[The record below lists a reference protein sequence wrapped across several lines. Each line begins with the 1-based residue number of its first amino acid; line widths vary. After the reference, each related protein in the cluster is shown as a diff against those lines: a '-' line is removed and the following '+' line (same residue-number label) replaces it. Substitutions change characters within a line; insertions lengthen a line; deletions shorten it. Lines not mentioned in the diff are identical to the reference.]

1 MSKHYKYPLLAKPS
15 GITLEQ
21 HSLDVMSE
29 GSIILS
35 IFNATC
41 KKYRESTGKDL
52 NNRVDFVA
60 RYHDLGKSDDAW
72 QNACQE
78 DYIEFCKWQKQNEQ
92 QGYNE
97 YVSHVGYNN
106 TGKNI
111 RKCGVRHELKSL
123 SMIDGN
129 GYAVLSAIAAHHGK
143 LCFQHEDVWSKNGDI
158 AKQRLSSL
166 IRHANDISDKGNLN
180 HVASIQYEYSAV
192 RALLQMA
199 DHRASAREDGDVP
212 PPLTPFKYT
221 FPHKDKRIVQQLVA
235 DHWQDDLL
243 LLRAPTGAGKTD
255 ASLLWASLQIENKR
269 AERMVIAMPTRFTS
283 NALAI
288 NVAESLS
295 DTGLYHSSAW
305 YSKFENDVKNNS
317 TERRKAEKLH
327 EMARLLETP
336 VTVCTIDHLLMALTL
351 SREDHHIITFN
362 LANSCLVIDEA
373 DFYDQFT
380 QANINVLLKVL
391 RQWKV
396 PVLLMSASLPQSV
409 LPEYQA
415 LGYNVKE
422 IVEDTSDKDR
432 IRFEIKSIIDE
443 QDPDDVQDLLEKMVE
458 TGKGIIYVNTV
469 EKAFVF
475 AKWFE
480 EKCFN
485 DVIIYHSRFTEED
498 KKEKEKTLIDALGK
512 NAWKSGT
519 AHGIAVMTQIGEM
532 SINISADMMISE
544 MCPIDRLAQRAG
556 RLCRFD
562 KTNVGELFVLN
573 PKKENK
579 VYPAPYGS
587 FDRKTKTWI
596 ACEAYDKTVERIR
609 CSQYSAQR
617 LVDILNE
624 VYAEKQQYS
633 VKAQENAKRLEES
646 FIYNWLVAPMS
657 VAQQDDTDTDF
668 WKSRDIIPQDSVFVS
683 KPENLHFAH
692 WREFQEWKISN
703 SIELPLYM
711 IKQGI
716 EKYHTIDSI
725 EITIGYNDRQTI
737 YVIREGFYDSNKGVN
752 FRINEDVF
760 L

>member
-1 MSKHYKYPLLAKPS
+1 MSNPSYKYPILAKPS
-15 GITLEQ
+15 GITLDQ

-29 GSIILS
+29 ALILACALPIS
-35 IFNATC
+35 FEKYNNAIG
-41 KKYRESTGKDL
+41 KKLQDRLNAVCRHHDEGKAHEL
-52 NNRVDFVA
+52 
-60 RYHDLGKSDDAW
+60 W
-72 QNACQE
+72 QSACQADFDNYLSWHNKHADSSFA
-78 DYIEFCKWQKQNEQ
+78 DYVKAEGTK
-92 QGYNE
+92 
-97 YVSHVGYNN
+97 VGE
-106 TGKNI
+106 NI
-111 RKCGVRHELKSL
+111 RKAGVRHEIKTLISNK
-123 SMIDGN
+123 MGDN
-129 GYAVLSAIAAHHGK
+129 KVLQAAIAAHHGK
-143 LCFQHEDVWSKNGDI
+143 LNHLFEERWKSEGGEEIWKSFLRI
-158 AKQRLSSL
+158 SSNPKDL
-166 IRHANDISDKGNLN
+166 FSAIRC
-180 HVASIQYEYSAV
+180 QYEYSAV

-199 DHRASAREDGDVP
+199 DHRASVREDGDVP

>member
-1 MSKHYKYPLLAKPS
+1 MSNPSYKYPILAKPS
-15 GITLEQ
+15 GITLDQ
-21 HSLDVMSE
+21 HSLDVMLEALILACALPISFEKYNTIIGKKLQDRLNAVCRHHDE
-29 GSIILS
+29 G
-35 IFNATC
+35 
-41 KKYRESTGKDL
+41 KVHES
-52 NNRVDFVA
+52 
-60 RYHDLGKSDDAW
+60 W
-72 QNACQE
+72 QSACQA
-78 DYIEFCKWQKQNEQ
+78 DYDNYLSWHSKYPNSSFTD
-92 QGYNE
+92 
-97 YVSHVGYNN
+97 YVKAMG
-106 TGKNI
+106 TKAGENI
-111 RKCGVRHELKSL
+111 RKAGVRHEIKTLISNRL
-123 SMIDGN
+123 GGN
-129 GYAVLSAIAAHHGK
+129 KVLQVAIAAHHGK
-143 LCFQHEDVWSKNGDI
+143 LNQLFEERWNNEGGKDLWDSFSRLVWNTTDFVSAIFK
-158 AKQRLSSL
+158 
-166 IRHANDISDKGNLN
+166 
-180 HVASIQYEYSAV
+180 QYEYSAV

-269 AERMVIAMPTRFTS
+269 AERMIIAMPTRFTS

-295 DTGLYHSSAW
+295 DSGLYHSSAW

-317 TERRKAEKLH
+317 IERRKAEKLH

-380 QANINVLLKVL
+380 QANINVLLKIL

-422 IVEDTSDKDR
+422 IVEDTSDKDK

-443 QDPDDVQDLLEKMVE
+443 QEPDDVQDLLEKMVE

-469 EKAFVF
+469 NKAFEF
-475 AKWFE
+475 AEWFE
-480 EKCFN
+480 KRGID

-498 KKEKEKTLIDALGK
+498 KKQKEQKLIDALGK
-512 NAWKSGT
+512 EAWKTGN
-519 AHGIAVMTQIGEM
+519 AHGIAIMTQIGEM
-532 SINISADMMISE
+532 SINISSDMMISE

-562 KTNVGELFVLN
+562 TKKIGELYILN
-573 PKKENK
+573 PKKNN
-579 VYPAPYGS
+579 VSYPAPYGS
-587 FDRKTKTWI
+587 FDKKTKLWVACDAYKKTI
-596 ACEAYDKTVERIR
+596 AKIDCQK
-609 CSQYSAQR
+609 YSAQN

-633 VKAQENAKRLEES
+633 PKASYNAKKLEES
-646 FIYNWLVAPMS
+646 FMYNWLIGPKNVS
-657 VAQQDDTDTDF
+657 EQDDLDTDF
-668 WKSRDIIPQDSVFVS
+668 WQSRDIMPQDSVFVS

-725 EITIGYNDRQTI
+725 EITIGYNDRQPI
-737 YVIREGFYDSNKGVN
+737 YVIREGFYDSNKGIN